1 MKKTILVLILSLFT
15 ANVYADSHVKRIL
28 STSQT
33 GMGNDI
39 VYPTGKAKIT
49 AFEFTV
55 PVGAPVT
62 PHTHSFPVLI
72 MIQQGEIELIHEGK
86 KYLKSDGKLILEHG
100 HNQKEE
106 CVNFFQKKGYNNI
119 QCLLDLNNMIDAGAN
134 RIGTSSGVKILNE

>member
-1 MKKTILVLILSLFT
+1 MKKIILILVLSLFT

-55 PVGAPVT
+55 PVGAPVK

-72 MIQQGEIELIHEGK
+72 
-86 KYLKSDGKLILEHG
+86 
-100 HNQKEE
+100 
-106 CVNFFQKKGYNNI
+106 
-119 QCLLDLNNMIDAGAN
+119 CLLYTSDAAD
-134 RIGTSSGVKILNE
+134 E

>member
-1 MKKTILVLILSLFT
+1 MKKITLVLILSLFA

-55 PVGAPVT
+55 PVGSPVVA
-62 PHTHSFPVLI
+62 HTHSFPVLI
-72 MIQQGEIELIHEGK
+72 MIQQGEIELTQGGKSYNYKAGDAFVEDVGVVHESKNIGNVPVK
-86 KYLKSDGKLILEHG
+86 AIVVAIGVEG
-100 HNQKEE
+100 QK
-106 CVNFFQKKGYNNI
+106 I
-119 QCLLDLNNMIDAGAN
+119 M
-134 RIGTSSGVKILNE
+134 TPVK

>member
-1 MKKTILVLILSLFT
+1 MKKIILVLILSLFA

-55 PVGAPVT
+55 PVGSPVVA
-62 PHTHSFPVLI
+62 HTHSFPVLI
-72 MIQQGEIELIHEGK
+72 MIQQGEIELTQ
-86 KYLKSDGKLILEHG
+86 DGKSYIYKAGDAFVEDVGVVHESKNIG
-100 HNQKEE
+100 NVPVKAMVVAIGVEGQK
-106 CVNFFQKKGYNNI
+106 I
-119 QCLLDLNNMIDAGAN
+119 M
-134 RIGTSSGVKILNE
+134 TPVK

>member
-1 MKKTILVLILSLFT
+1 MKKIFLVLIVSLFA

-55 PVGAPVT
+55 PVGAPVK

-72 MIQQGEIELIHEGK
+72 MIQQGEIELTTGGKTKIYKAGDAFVEDVGIAHESRNIGNVPAK
-86 KYLKSDGKLILEHG
+86 AIVVAIGVEG
-100 HNQKEE
+100 QKI
-106 CVNFFQKKGYNNI
+106 VNP
-119 QCLLDLNNMIDAGAN
+119 
-134 RIGTSSGVKILNE
+134 VK

>member
-1 MKKTILVLILSLFT
+1 MKKIILILVLSIFA

-55 PVGAPVT
+55 PVGSPVVA
-62 PHTHSFPVLI
+62 HTHSFPVLI
-72 MIQQGEIELIHEGK
+72 MIQQGEIELTQ
-86 KYLKSDGKLILEHG
+86 DGKSYIYKAGDAFVEDVGVVHESKNIG
-100 HNQKEE
+100 NVPVKAIVVAIGVEGQK
-106 CVNFFQKKGYNNI
+106 I
-119 QCLLDLNNMIDAGAN
+119 M
-134 RIGTSSGVKILNE
+134 TPVK

>member
-1 MKKTILVLILSLFT
+1 MKKIILILVLSLFT

-55 PVGAPVT
+55 PVGSPVVA
-62 PHTHSFPVLI
+62 HTHSFPVLI
-72 MIQQGEIELIHEGK
+72 MIQQGEIELTQ
-86 KYLKSDGKLILEHG
+86 DGKSYIYKAGDAFVEDVGVVHESKNIG
-100 HNQKEE
+100 NVPVKAIVVAIGVEGQK
-106 CVNFFQKKGYNNI
+106 I
-119 QCLLDLNNMIDAGAN
+119 M
-134 RIGTSSGVKILNE
+134 TPVK

>member
-1 MKKTILVLILSLFT
+1 MKKIILILVLSLFT

-86 KYLKSDGKLILEHG
+86 PKYSKLVMTFVEDVELYTSRKILEM
-100 HNQKEE
+100 
-106 CVNFFQKKGYNNI
+106 FQLKRLQLQLELKVKK
-119 QCLLDLNNMIDAGAN
+119 L
-134 RIGTSSGVKILNE
+134 

>member
-1 MKKTILVLILSLFT
+1 MKKIIIVLILSLFA

-55 PVGAPVT
+55 PVGAPVK

-72 MIQQGEIELIHEGK
+72 MIQQGEIELTTGGKTKIYKAGDAFVEDVGIAHESRNIGNVPAK
-86 KYLKSDGKLILEHG
+86 AIVVAIGVEG
-100 HNQKEE
+100 QKI
-106 CVNFFQKKGYNNI
+106 VNP
-119 QCLLDLNNMIDAGAN
+119 
-134 RIGTSSGVKILNE
+134 VK

>member
-1 MKKTILVLILSLFT
+1 MKKIILVLILSLLA

-55 PVGAPVT
+55 PVGAPVK

-72 MIQQGEIELIHEGK
+72 MIQQGEIELTM
-86 KYLKSDGKLILEHG
+86 DGKTKVYKAGDAFVEDVGIAHESRNIG
-100 HNQKEE
+100 NVPAKAIVVAIGVEGQKI
-106 CVNFFQKKGYNNI
+106 VNP
-119 QCLLDLNNMIDAGAN
+119 
-134 RIGTSSGVKILNE
+134 VK